1 MTFQDVLSF
10 HRQHDRMPL
19 RKKDDSSENYLA
31 RRWSKARRSAKLTPA
46 ALGLMTRV
54 DALAAQTEAAELGDR
69 LAARAE
75 QALRAQQQRWRD
87 DNGVHDADWWR
98 RPALHRSC
106 GGRHPYPS
114 FANLLNTCY
123 LNAPLQCLLH
133 CPAARAAL
141 LGAVGEGEPLVV
153 QDACRVSSLGG
164 GNLVRRGFPLRR
176 GRGAGGSRH

>member
-1 MTFQDVLSF
+1 MAFREVLAWHEK
-10 HRQHDRMPL
+10 HRRMPL
-19 RKKDDSSENYLA
+19 RTHDGPEDELA
-31 RRWSKARRSAKLTPA
+31 RKWRRWRASSRLTPA
-46 ALGLMTRV
+46 ARGLQMRV
-54 DALAAQTEAAELGDR
+54 QALAAKSEAARQDDR
-69 LAARAE
+69 RAARVE
-75 QALRAQQQRWRD
+75 QALRAQQQHWRE
-87 DNGVHDADWWR
+87 DNNVHDDDWWR